1 MNFTGFEH
9 ETLASPEL
17 LKQQSY
23 SHHQTYRQDAPS
35 DLDFFSM
42 VDNVMDPTNMSHE
55 QMKQAFSANYKIMS
69 HLPQLT
75 PDNTEGNRTSSSVLS
90 GHNPD
95 YATMS
100 PLHMPTNPENADEYH
115 TPLQT
120 STGFR
125 GHDDMM
131 SMMDEENFFT
141 PLVSPA
147 ITPVFNGGYSNSHMS
162 NGMNNDMTFSPLS
175 SPALHP
181 LHQEHYFGD
190 SPSASGGAHEE
201 NQSAEAILQRKL
213 ALIEQQQQQLRAI
226 QQKMSYSSPNAISPV
241 LQSTKR
247 AGSSDSLSSGYPTNG
262 NGAKRQATLR
272 QKIAMSS
279 PQFKGSVPHQTER
292 RQSGGYQSVNVAH
305 QSPVQYPHQHLEHPS
320 MPPPPFQQ
328 QVSMSSQSP
337 HALQPSSAPGSP
349 SALAP
354 ATPASLMKLGGGRG
368 SANNSGT
375 SSPLSNPMEG
385 NMNTIE
391 NMPELPDAI
400 LPMAAAPDMSAS
412 PMTGPRAIHSSPAL
426 PPSNKR
432 KSSTRKN
439 RKESFASP
447 SIAPSPRMSIT
458 DPSIVMSPAALRPQV
473 SQSPRALKPLISPSL
488 KPTWPPSNNMV
499 DQEAAAQILATKSNY
514 QNLREG
520 KIATLG
526 MQFSPSIHSGIEI
539 RRTAHKAAEQRRRDT
554 LKKSFD
560 CLRNEIVGSLVNEGL
575 QIAAENE
582 EAKADEAALRKD
594 KEKEVKQMSKVV
606 LLQHSFE
613 YILRLKDDNRHK
625 DDKLDRVMEKLR
637 ELRKQHGL
645 PEITQE
651 EEEEE
656 RQEREEEKRQRIA
669 RTERLANSQRE
680 DEEDNTGAAAATAT
694 TAPPS
699 SSSTTSNEVE
709 ESE

>member
-1 MNFTGFEH
+1 M
-9 ETLASPEL
+9 

-23 SHHQTYRQDAPS
+23 GQHHTYRQDSSS
-35 DLDFFSM
+35 DFDFFSI
-42 VDNVMDPTNMSHE
+42 VDNVMDPANMSHE
-55 QMKQAFSANYKIMS
+55 QLQMAFSANHKAMS

-120 STGFR
+120 SATFH
-125 GHDDMM
+125 GHDDMN

-147 ITPVFNGGYSNSHMS
+147 ITPIFNGGYSTAHVS
-162 NGMNNDMTFSPLS
+162 NGQSNDMTFSPLS

-181 LHQEHYFGD
+181 LSQEHYFGD
-190 SPSASGGAHEE
+190 GLSSSGRSQNE
-201 NQSAEAILQRKL
+201 NQLAEAILERERKL
-213 ALIEQQQQQLRAI
+213 AFIEQQQQRLRTF
-226 QQKMSYSSPNAISPV
+226 QQKMGYNSPNSQSPV

-247 AGSSDSLSSGYPTNG
+247 ASQSDSGSGPSANK
-262 NGAKRQATLR
+262 NDAKRQATLR

-279 PQFKGSVPHQTER
+279 PQFQGSVSHQTER
-292 RQSGGYQSVNVAH
+292 RLSGGYQAVNIAH
-305 QSPVQYPHQHLEHPS
+305 QSPVQYPYQSSEHPI
-320 MPPPPFQQ
+320 MPPPLFPQQ
-328 QVSMSSQSP
+328 ASISSQSP
-337 HALQPSSAPGSP
+337 HALRPSSAPGSP

-354 ATPASLMKLGGGRG
+354 ATPASLMKLSGGRG

-375 SSPLSNPMEG
+375 SSPLNHPMEV
-385 NMNTIE
+385 NLNTIE
-391 NMPELPDAI
+391 NMSELPDAI
-400 LPMAAAPDMSAS
+400 LSMAPGSQSSSS
-412 PMTGPRAIHSSPAL
+412 PMMSPRASISSPAL

-432 KSSTRKN
+432 KTSTRKN

-447 SIAPSPRMSIT
+447 AIAPSPRMSTT
-458 DPSIVMSPAALRPQV
+458 DPSIVMSPAALRPQM

-488 KPTWPPSNNMV
+488 KPSWPPSSNVV

-526 MQFSPSIHSGIEI
+526 VQFSPSIHSGIEI

-560 CLRNEIVGSLVNEGL
+560 CLRDEIVGALVKEGL
-575 QIAAENE
+575 QIAVENE
-582 EAKADEAALRKD
+582 ESKTDEAILRKD

-625 DDKLDRVMEKLR
+625 DDKLDRVTQKLR

-651 EEEEE
+651 EEEEDLRE
-656 RQEREEEKRQRIA
+656 QEEEKQQRIA

-680 DEEDNTGAAAATAT
+680 DEEDSTGDATVTTTAT
-694 TAPPS
+694 TAAAAPPS
-699 SSSTTSNEVE
+699 SSSTASNEVD